1 MFTVYSNHNPFF
13 PFIQPIFIYPH
24 IQLNII
30 IILQLCLLR
39 LSKILYTSSYHPP
52 FFHIFPQQD
61 CVTSTTVHVTV
72 IWNLSRRLSSLS
84 PIYHLLSLSFFSSSR
99 LHLFY
104 TYIYIKHIY
113 YSIPPCWLRPS
124 SGDFDSTFIYF
135 VDSLDRKYNYI
146 IVTTSRWE

>member
-13 PFIQPIFIYPH
+13 PFIQPIFIHPH

-84 PIYHLLSLSFFSSSR
+84 PIYHLLSLFLLILASPSF
-99 LHLFY
+99 LYIHIYY
-104 TYIYIKHIY
+104 TYILFNSALLAAALKRRLWFNFHLLCRLFGQKI
-113 YSIPPCWLRPS
+113 
-124 SGDFDSTFIYF
+124 
-135 VDSLDRKYNYI
+135 
-146 IVTTSRWE
+146 